1 MKSNEILALVLCF
14 VAFYLILSLLL
25 IIVDILKGNFVL
37 NIVNSNGK
45 DITGIKYAK
54 VLIISFIV
62 IWFSYIYVKYFANGE
77 EADE

>member
-1 MKSNEILALVLCF
+1 MTSDEILALVLCL

-37 NIVNSNGK
+37 NIVNSNGN

-54 VLIISFIV
+54 ALIIAFIV

-77 EADE
+77 E